1 MCGFHSRILTA
12 QCLKENTLLL
22 LKKSLPVR
30 LWGASLG
37 FIGLLWSYRPQEAF
51 SCKSFWSLVLWI
63 NEAPFF
69 PRHIENYYELTGV
82 DVYSLA
88 REKQGGREGGPGGS
102 RQAARRG
109 DPELTTS
116 VSFTRT
122 WFPGAPLG
130 TSRVLSLPFWK
141 RRILGAAY

>member
-1 MCGFHSRILTA
+1 MA
-12 QCLKENTLLL
+12 QCSEENALPFLKN
-22 LKKSLPVR
+22 SLPVR
-30 LWGASLG
+30 MRGASLR
-37 FIGLLWSYRPQEAF
+37 FIGLLWSHRPQEAF
-51 SCKSFWSLVLWI
+51 SCKSFRSLVFWI

-82 DVYSLA
+82 DIYSLH
-88 REKQGGREGGPGGS
+88 EKQGRREGGSG
-102 RQAARRG
+102 QAARRG

-122 WFPGAPLG
+122 RFPGAPLG